1 MLFNKYGGLN
11 MIIYGKNAVIEALKS
26 NKTFN
31 QIILDKGIK
40 GSTVQEII
48 DLAKDKK
55 IRIDFVK
62 KEILEA
68 KLKKNKQIKVNHQ
81 GVVAEIIDFKYCE
94 IDEILNNQKNS
105 IIIILDGIEDPHN
118 LGAIIR
124 TAECAG
130 ASGVIISK
138 RRACQI
144 NETVMK
150 TSAGALSNVLVSRVN
165 NIPQTIDYLK
175 HNGIWVY
182 AVEVGGENI
191 FKANLKG
198 NIALVLGSEGNGIS
212 RLVKE
217 KCDGILTIPLK
228 GEINSLNV
236 SVAAGISIFEVLKQ
250 N

>member
-1 MLFNKYGGLN
+1 

-40 GSTVQEII
+40 GSAVQEII

-175 HNGIWVY
+175 NNGIWVY

-191 FKANLKG
+191 FKANLKD
-198 NIALVLGSEGNGIS
+198 NIALILGSEGNGIS

>member
-1 MLFNKYGGLN
+1 
-11 MIIYGKNAVIEALKS
+11 
-26 NKTFN
+26 
-31 QIILDKGIK
+31 
-40 GSTVQEII
+40 
-48 DLAKDKK
+48 
-55 IRIDFVK
+55 
-62 KEILEA
+62 
-68 KLKKNKQIKVNHQ
+68 
-81 GVVAEIIDFKYCE
+81 
-94 IDEILNNQKNS
+94 
-105 IIIILDGIEDPHN
+105 
-118 LGAIIR
+118 
-124 TAECAG
+124 
-130 ASGVIISK
+130 
-138 RRACQI
+138 
-144 NETVMK
+144 MK

-175 HNGIWVY
+175 NNGIWVY